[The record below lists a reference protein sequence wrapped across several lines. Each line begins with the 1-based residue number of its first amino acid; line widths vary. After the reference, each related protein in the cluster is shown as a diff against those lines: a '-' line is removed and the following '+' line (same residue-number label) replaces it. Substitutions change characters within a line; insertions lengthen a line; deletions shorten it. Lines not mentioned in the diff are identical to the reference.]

1 MGVVEAMVMNDFQNK
16 ERRGLRVELWTSHHS
31 RNVKKM
37 GESHVSW
44 K

>member
-1 MGVVEAMVMNDFQNK
+1 MGVVEAMVMNEIQNK
-16 ERRGLRVELWTSHHS
+16 KRRGLRVELWTSQHF
-31 RNVKKM
+31 RNVKKV